1 MKVEIDFIPNACDEK
16 IPITNSD
23 NYTYTTTVDVPLTG
37 FDIDTFWQSLWVI
50 HDLLH
55 EALTILPSGEIGITI
70 TSPSNK
76 SLRYLVKKV

>member
-37 FDIDTFWQSLWVI
+37 FDIDTFW
-50 HDLLH
+50 
-55 EALTILPSGEIGITI
+55 
-70 TSPSNK
+70 
-76 SLRYLVKKV
+76 